1 MLMGTEL
8 LFLVSGRRKL
18 TMIVFAFDFEFGS
31 VFVFVFVFVSDFEH
45 KPAPPK

>member
-1 MLMGTEL
+1 MLLGTEL

-18 TMIVFAFDFEFGS
+18 TMIVFVFDFEFGS
-31 VFVFVFVFVSDFEH
+31 VFVFVFVSDFEH